1 MCDRYVLISVFFSR
15 IDKDFAIQCPF
26 ESFILWW
33 KQKERGRLTRLCF
46 GGYSSAHPIVLIF
59 VDGWDLR
66 LIVDVLIRT
75 RYWLLSFS
83 GILEGIFG
91 LTIAVPHSPRTL
103 RPLTDASWETR
114 VTFWVALDI
123 WYANN
128 ILGAKENNSPKFYKV
143 EEKDGREKS
152 LEETP
157 RQRIPT
163 SIHNHYALL
172 QRGQQMQQ
180 IQTRARW

>member
-1 MCDRYVLISVFFSR
+1 MWYLWQVCADFGFLSKNRQRLCYPMSFRILYFVMKTKRKRY
-15 IDKDFAIQCPF
+15 
-26 ESFILWW
+26 
-33 KQKERGRLTRLCF
+33 LTRLCF

-83 GILEGIFG
+83 VILEGIFG
-91 LTIAVPHSPRTL
+91 LTIAIPHSPRTL

-123 WYANN
+123 RYANN
-128 ILGAKENNSPKFYKV
+128 TLGEMETNSPEFYKV
-143 EEKDGREKS
+143 EEKEGRGKS
-152 LEETP
+152 LGRNNT
-157 RQRIPT
+157 T
-163 SIHNHYALL
+163 KNS
-172 QRGQQMQQ
+172 
-180 IQTRARW
+180 